1 MRGKWFSGCVLLI
14 RPCVGPTQV
23 PTVSI
28 VSAIA
33 REAEVVFDHEAVYDN
48 LIAIA
53 SQAGLIAGPCDITNI
68 S

>member
-1 MRGKWFSGCVLLI
+1 M
-14 RPCVGPTQV
+14 QV

-53 SQAGLIAGPCDITNI
+53 SQVGSFARPCEATPRYRPLVM
-68 S
+68 

>member
-1 MRGKWFSGCVLLI
+1 M
-14 RPCVGPTQV
+14 QV

-53 SQAGLIAGPCDITNI
+53 SQAGLIAGPCETTDCT
-68 S
+68 SRCPRHVDAC

>member
-1 MRGKWFSGCVLLI
+1 M
-14 RPCVGPTQV
+14 QV

-53 SQAGLIAGPCDITNI
+53 SQVGLIAGPLETITHCCLLVL
-68 S
+68 